1 MTYQQAAEI
10 ILRKLASGDI
20 PDDFPIKEEEV
31 YFIMNSLAPLLIKKD
46 FFETFNLDRTTV
58 DPTIYTTITSKVY
71 KSETPGEFY
80 VVLPNAPLMLLGSMI
95 PQVSYVK
102 DRFLT
107 FSYIDSGKLNNFKST
122 NVLSEMQGYIFTYEF
137 VSDCDTEHRLVF
149 FDLEDCVENLRIRLV
164 QNVNFSNFNPSS
176 SIAIKPELEMLLLD
190 QTYNWF
196 LAQDAGDED
205 KVNDNK
211 NNNKVS

>member
-10 ILRKLASGDI
+10 VLRKLAGGDI
-20 PDDFPIKEEEV
+20 PDDFSIKEEEV
-31 YFIMNSLAPLLIKKD
+31 FFIMNSLAPLLIKKD
-46 FFETFNLDRTTV
+46 FFETFNLDRTSV
-58 DPTIYTTITSKVY
+58 NPTIYTTIVSSIY

-102 DRFLT
+102 DRFVT
-107 FSYIDSGKLNNFKST
+107 FTYIDSGKLNNYKSA
-122 NVLSEMQGYIFTYEF
+122 NILNEIDGFVFTYEF
-137 VSDCDTEHRLVF
+137 VENCDTEHRLVF
-149 FDLEDCVENLRIRLV
+149 FDLEDCVEKLRIRLV
-164 QNVNFSNFNPSS
+164 QNINFSNFNPSA
-176 SIAIKPELEMLLLD
+176 SIAIKPELEILLLD

-196 LAQDAGDED
+196 IAQDAGDED
-205 KVNDNK
+205 KINDNR